1 MNNIKLDSIEKTDPF
16 KIPENYF
23 ENFIA
28 DTMSKLPERPVEQ
41 PGAVSLWE
49 RVHPWIYMTAMFAG
63 IALMISLFVDKPDSW
78 QKKASVYASEGLN
91 PNSSGDRKDSC
102 RYCEDE
108 SIKWG
113 DTGINY
119 RWGFKKDA
127 P

>member
-1 MNNIKLDSIEKTDPF
+1 MNNIKLDSIEKINPF

-28 DTMSKLPERPVEQ
+28 DTMSKLPEHPVEQ
-41 PGAVSLWE
+41 PEAVSLWE
-49 RVHPWIYMTAMFAG
+49 RVQPWIYMTAMFAG
-63 IALMISLFVDKPDSW
+63 IALMISLFADKPDSR
-78 QKKASVYASEGLN
+78 QNRASIYVSEGLN
-91 PNSSGDRKDSC
+91 PDSSGDRKDSY

-119 RWGFKKDA
+119 SGRFKKDT